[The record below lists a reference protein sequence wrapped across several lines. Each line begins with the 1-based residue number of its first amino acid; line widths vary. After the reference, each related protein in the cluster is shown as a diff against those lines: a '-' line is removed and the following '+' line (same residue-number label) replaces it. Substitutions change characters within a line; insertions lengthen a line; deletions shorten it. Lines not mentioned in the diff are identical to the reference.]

1 MLEQLKNEGF
11 AHINPPVPV
20 WIPSD
25 GDTIRGYILARQI
38 DRHDDPFYVLQLT
51 KPWGDGDAEIAAGT
65 RVAVY
70 ETSSLSACRKLMPH
84 YQDVQQA
91 GVTLSLAVFAYEVQF
106 VAGINPEQA
115 SDEIGIEIYARRVN
129 GQGAQPPIGPVPAP
143 FTLPVIAR
151 AAITTHQATLEEQ
164 PPPVPEA
171 TGAEEAQPNGAG

>member
-70 ETSSLSACRKLMPH
+70 ETASLSACRKLMPH

-91 GVTLSLAVFAYEVQF
+91 GVTLSLAVFAY
-106 VAGINPEQA
+106 
-115 SDEIGIEIYARRVN
+115 
-129 GQGAQPPIGPVPAP
+129 GPVPAP